1 MSPARSSPPTAG
13 APRSSPTLLAGVLL
27 GPCLYDAASQ
37 RHAIEPVLQEVMRSV
52 VWRQALENP
61 GHDPSYQGLIGA
73 WLRQFVAVAPTL
85 KHATFHEVL
94 CPLIVYTDV
103 DVSSCKAIA
112 PTVGQ
117 PTEHV

>member
-1 MSPARSSPPTAG
+1 
-13 APRSSPTLLAGVLL
+13 
-27 GPCLYDAASQ
+27 
-37 RHAIEPVLQEVMRSV
+37 MRSV

-73 WLRQFVAVAPTL
+73 GLRQFVAVAPTL

-103 DVSSCKAIA
+103 DVSLCKAIA

-117 PTEHV
+117 PTAHVYRLLGLIPRHLPRLS